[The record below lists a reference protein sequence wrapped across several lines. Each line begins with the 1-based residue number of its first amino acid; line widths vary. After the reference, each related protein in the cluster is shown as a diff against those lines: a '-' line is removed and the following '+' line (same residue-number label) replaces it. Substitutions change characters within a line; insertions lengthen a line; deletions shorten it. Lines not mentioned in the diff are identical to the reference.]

1 MSRALNLDAPQEH
14 VQDTCAKHKLGIT
27 QIETLVSGGTRV
39 VLKTADDAAIIA
51 KAYKKQIIGGAIK
64 RTPSRLMAQA

>member
-14 VQDTCAKHKLGIT
+14 VRETCTKHKLVIT

-39 VLKTADDAAIIA
+39 VLTTGDAAATLA
-51 KAYKKQIIGGAIK
+51 KAYKKQIIDKPIV
-64 RTPSRLMAQA
+64 RTPSRTIHA